1 MTDLYQLLQ
10 KKNSITIGR
19 NPDCDI
25 VLTDGNVSRL
35 HCRVTVKGAGQYRV
49 QDLASTNGVF
59 VNGNKI
65 VDAIVSATDV
75 ISIGNAQFSLMPP
88 EQVPAGVKPGSE
100 IFAIRLD
107 NVEKTFDN
115 GHVGLFPVSLKVK
128 KGEFIAIMGP
138 SGCGKSTLL
147 KAING
152 ENPATSGTVYL
163 NDINF
168 FEHYESLKYQIGYV
182 PQEDIVHRELTVQN
196 SLYYACKLRFATDIT
211 DTEIEEKV
219 SKVLTALNIN
229 TPDVRQN
236 LVGKLSGGQRK
247 RVSIAMELLTEP
259 NFLFLDEPTS
269 PLDPET
275 IEDFLNCLKQL
286 AAQGTTILMVTH
298 KPDDLHY
305 ADKVLFLS
313 KGGYICYYG
322 STEKYLSYFGKIT
335 TIEVYSLLKTA
346 KQGLIWYNKWNGDN
360 PPSSVRRPVQKPTS
374 TRKDPF
380 FKQLLW
386 LTIRYFNIKT
396 NDRTNTLIL
405 LAQAPI
411 IALLICF
418 IFKELTLAVLFLITI
433 AAVWFGTSNATR
445 EIVGELPI
453 YNRERMFNLQVLPY
467 ILSKII
473 VLTTFAALQSLLFI
487 GILYFKFD
495 GGDVSL
501 SGHYTAYATFMLYLS
516 FSATLIGLFLST
528 IVNTTEKAMTLLP
541 IVLMPQ
547 IMLAGIIA
555 SIEKNNLT
563 EYVST
568 FILARWGTEG
578 FALMQRDVMHYL
590 PQPTTEDPEMMGY
603 QVKSALKMLNLPNTI
618 NRFFGLDEG
627 SIGSYYLV
635 IGLLNVVIFT
645 LLIFFLRKKDAVK

>member
-1 MTDLYQLLQ
+1 MINLYQILQ
-10 KKNSITIGR
+10 EKSTITIGR
-19 NPDCDI
+19 NHDCDI

-35 HCRVTVKGAGQYRV
+35 HCRISIKEPGQYRV

-59 VNGNKI
+59 INGEKSTDK
-65 VDAIVSATDV
+65 VVVATDI
-75 ISIGNAQFSLMPP
+75 ISIGNTQFSLLPP
-88 EQVPAGVKPGSE
+88 NQKSDGNKVAPES
-100 IFAIRLD
+100 FAIRLD
-107 NVEKTFDN
+107 NVEKTFEN

-152 ENPATSGTVYL
+152 ENPATGGTVFL

-196 SLYYACKLRFATDIT
+196 SLYYACKLRFATDIS
-211 DTEIEEKV
+211 DAEIEEKI
-219 SKVLTALNIN
+219 SKVLTSLNIN

-247 RVSIAMELLTEP
+247 RISIAMELLTEP

-313 KGGYICYYG
+313 KGGYLCYFD
-322 STEKYLSYFGKIT
+322 TTDKYLSYFGKTT
-335 TIEVYSLLKTA
+335 TIEVYSLLKTT
-346 KQGLIWYNKWNGDN
+346 KQGQIWYNKWYGDN
-360 PPSSVRRPVQKPTS
+360 PPSQIRRPAIKPQS
-374 TRKDPF
+374 TRKYPF
-380 FKQLLW
+380 LKQLLW
-386 LTIRYFNIKT
+386 LTLRYFNIKT

-405 LAQAPI
+405 LSQAPI

-418 IFKELTLAVLFLITI
+418 IFKELTIAVLFLITI

-453 YNRERMFNLQVLPY
+453 YKRERMFNLQVLPY
-467 ILSKII
+467 VLSKII
-473 VLTTFAALQSLLFI
+473 VLTTFAGLQALVFMA
-487 GILYFKFD
+487 ILYLKFD
-495 GGDVSL
+495 GNEVSL
-501 SGHYTAYATFMLYLS
+501 AGQFMPYLKFMVYLS
-516 FSATLIGLFLST
+516 FSATLIGLFLSA

-555 SIEKNNLT
+555 SIEKNSLT
-563 EYVST
+563 EFVSS

-578 FALMQRDVMHYL
+578 FALMQGDVMAYL
-590 PQPTTEDPEMMGY
+590 PQPTADDPELMGY
-603 QVKSALKMLNLPNTI
+603 QAKSALKMLDLPNTI
-618 NRFFGLDEG
+618 DRIFGLSNSD
-627 SIGSYYLV
+627 IGSYYFI
-635 IGLLNVVIFT
+635 IGLLNVFIFA
-645 LLIFFLRKKDAVK
+645 LLIVFLRKKDTVK